1 MPLGTL
7 DSSPPS
13 FFRQGPS
20 ALSKLFF
27 FSALALL
34 LIVADVRFKLT
45 QPVRTVLATVLYPVQ
60 WIVMRPILMS
70 RSTGQYFQTLQNSQ
84 AKEAQAQ
91 YQLGLQS
98 QRAQQVEE
106 LVLENSRLRA
116 LLSLRD
122 RLNVPAMAA
131 QVLYEAADPYSR
143 KIVIDKGALSAVQTG
158 APVLDEDGVL
168 GQVTRV
174 YPMLSEVTLLT
185 DRNQVTPVLNVR
197 TGVRGLAFGDSVAR
211 SGNLEL
217 RFMDANVDMMTGDLL
232 TTSGVDGVYPA
243 GLSVARVIKIERG
256 SDSAFARISCQ
267 PVAKVAA
274 SLHVLVL
281 QASMPLGG
289 ESTQKVLP

>member
-98 QRAQQVEE
+98 QRAQQVEQ

-143 KIVIDKGALSAVQTG
+143 KIVIDKGAISAVQMG
-158 APVLDEDGVL
+158 APVLDEEGVL

-197 TGVRGLAFGDSVAR
+197 TGVRGLAFGDSVSR

-243 GLSVARVIKIERG
+243 GLTVARVIKIERG

-281 QASMPLGG
+281 QNAMPLGG
-289 ESTQKVLP
+289 DSTQKVMP